1 MLRADEGGLPKV
13 VVPKYYNAY
22 DSVEF
27 TLATAQSDYNIKV
40 NELTSFNAVPYAHC
54 LMIRTNQTISI
65 KLNSA
70 SNSAITIDVSE
81 GSLVITRDTAIE
93 ITNIFV
99 TNNSGSSAAVK
110 ILLFP

>member
-1 MLRADEGGLPKV
+1 MLRDSEGFLPKI
-13 VVPKYYNAY
+13 VVPKYFNVY

-27 TLATAQSDYNIKV
+27 TLATGQSDYNIAV
-40 NELTSFNAVPYAHC
+40 NESLSFKNVKYAHC

-70 SNSAITIDVSE
+70 SNSDITIDISE

-99 TNNSGSSAAVK
+99 TNNSGASAAVK